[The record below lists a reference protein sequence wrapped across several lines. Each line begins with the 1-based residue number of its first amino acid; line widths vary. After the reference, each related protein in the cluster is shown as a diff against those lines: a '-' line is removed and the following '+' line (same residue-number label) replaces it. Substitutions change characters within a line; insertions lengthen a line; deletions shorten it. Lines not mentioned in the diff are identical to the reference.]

1 MVLICVNIYS
11 CIAPLMVPFAL
22 VYFCMLFYMYKYQL
36 LYVYVTKH
44 QAGGIMWA
52 QVFDYSMK
60 TLILG
65 SLTLVCYMA
74 IRRSYLSGP
83 FYCLLPLPVLI
94 YLYQHKV
101 EKTLRGPAATMTLA
115 NAVNIDA
122 QYVNMGIWEFRGYVV
137 C

>member
-1 MVLICVNIYS
+1 MVYGWIYPSVLMVLACVNIYS

-36 LYVYVTKH
+36 LYVYVTNH

-65 SLTLVCYMA
+65 SITLVCYMA
-74 IRRSYLSGP
+74 IRRRSYL
-83 FYCLLPLPVLI
+83 
-94 YLYQHKV
+94 
-101 EKTLRGPAATMTLA
+101 R
-115 NAVNIDA
+115 
-122 QYVNMGIWEFRGYVV
+122 
-137 C
+137 